1 MLQMTNV
8 STTAELIE
16 IFETVLKEE
25 MSFLSIA
32 DKEKISN
39 TIKLIGYSSVSQM
52 VTDLVGELVNFD

>member
-1 MLQMTNV
+1 MTNV

-52 VTDLVGELVNFD
+52 VT

>member
-1 MLQMTNV
+1 MTNV

-52 VTDLVGELVNFD
+52 VTDLVGELVDFD

>member
-52 VTDLVGELVNFD
+52 VT

>member
-1 MLQMTNV
+1 MTNV

>member
-1 MLQMTNV
+1 MTNV

-32 DKEKISN
+32 DKEKFQI
-39 TIKLIGYSSVSQM
+39 L
-52 VTDLVGELVNFD
+52 

>member
-1 MLQMTNV
+1 MTNV
-8 STTAELIE
+8 SKTAELTE